1 MVVLKQSVLVY
12 ILNIKAFS
20 GLVDLRSHSALE
32 VHEPFI
38 RHQIIDSYF
47 QEALFPLGIKL
58 LDLQCLTPAPNPWV
72 GPLTL
77 HQPKT
82 VPTCTVVFFA

>member
-20 GLVDLRSHSALE
+20 GLVELRFHSALE

-38 RHQIIDSYF
+38 RHQIAESYF
-47 QEALFPLGIKL
+47 LA
-58 LDLQCLTPAPNPWV
+58 A
-72 GPLTL
+72 
-77 HQPKT
+77 
-82 VPTCTVVFFA
+82 

>member
-20 GLVDLRSHSALE
+20 GLVDLRSNSALE

-38 RHQIIDSYF
+38 RHQIARKYDS
-47 QEALFPLGIKL
+47 AIW
-58 LDLQCLTPAPNPWV
+58 CLM
-72 GPLTL
+72 
-77 HQPKT
+77 
-82 VPTCTVVFFA
+82 